1 MTTDLE
7 HRLRALDLSNK
18 QFARMTGIQEST
30 VWGWGR
36 ERSSR
41 GVQATPTWAL
51 LLVLAWETHPSLIP
65 DDPQNNPQDSTEPRI
80 DRA

>member
-65 DDPQNNPQDSTEPRI
+65 DDSPNNPQDSTESRI